1 MSRVIRLIDVR
12 ACLPLSLFSAFLV
25 VGARTRA
32 FRRIMR
38 RSKYISGEK
47 CYATR
52 APCGRNARGHSRGLC
67 TYRGEA
73 AKWQE
78 TVTSAHAT
86 PRRLYL
92 HAKVHFVQVYNYGFR
107 GRYQFRRTRCWGV
120 ASGTPSL
127 PSSLPLRLLE
137 PHQPDQPF
145 GGSVPLSFSAFNY
158 FAPDGIYA

>member
-1 MSRVIRLIDVR
+1 MSERVNGLGC
-12 ACLPLSLFSAFLV
+12 ACLPLSLFSAFFA
-25 VGARTRA
+25 ART
-32 FRRIMR
+32 FYRIMR

-52 APCGRNARGHSRGLC
+52 APCGRNARGHSREYICAG
-67 TYRGEA
+67 GEGGGGS

-107 GRYQFRRTRCWGV
+107 GRFQFRRTRCWGV

-127 PSSLPLRLLE
+127 PSSLPTSSPPR
-137 PHQPDQPF
+137 
-145 GGSVPLSFSAFNY
+145 
-158 FAPDGIYA
+158 APPV